1 MPVVCL
7 WHRWRDR
14 PWGQGWGAAAART
27 ITKQMIREN
36 QYLAKAEL
44 GGMSRWFFHSVATI
58 CLSIS
63 CSSSSSSC
71 GAPPSALESRDDE
84 KRKEDR
90 PAAETDIMSGRKS
103 LLHTSGGKKEVTG
116 PTLEDKHDS
125 DIRTQAKPPCNRLSL
140 I

>member
-14 PWGQGWGAAAART
+14 PWGQGRGAAAART

-90 PAAETDIMSGRKS
+90 PAAAATDMKPAALWFWFWWQAR
-103 LLHTSGGKKEVTG
+103 
-116 PTLEDKHDS
+116 S
-125 DIRTQAKPPCNRLSL
+125 DRPDARRQT
-140 I
+140 

>member
-14 PWGQGWGAAAART
+14 PWGQGRGAAAART

-103 LLHTSGGKKEVTG
+103 LL
-116 PTLEDKHDS
+116 LLWWQDRS
-125 DIRTQAKPPCNRLSL
+125 DRPDARRQT
-140 I
+140 